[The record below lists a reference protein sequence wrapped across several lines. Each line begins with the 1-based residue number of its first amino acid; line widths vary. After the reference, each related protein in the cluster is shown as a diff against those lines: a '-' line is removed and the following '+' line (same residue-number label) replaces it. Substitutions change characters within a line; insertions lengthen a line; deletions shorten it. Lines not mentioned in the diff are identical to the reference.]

1 MIRCNNK
8 WSASRRHIHTSNR
21 WEQRLHLTV
30 GVNNYCKDCCV
41 CVCSG
46 RRSRSNLCVSGC
58 RLCLCHS
65 ASHVEFT
72 APFGT
77 AKKGK
82 AAQVREVQPI
92 AADPSSCSR
101 PSRRW
106 HATQHTP
113 PAVAWNVSVRRLS
126 LSHRFWIYSS
136 GTEGMMHL
144 RVSRIKSMQSQRT
157 NHLAVLLT
165 QATHIAFRVYML
177 ISSCIATHDL
187 HALLNTQHVFILHC
201 LLLTTNIQRNLI
213 HKQTNLFFFYKSV
226 KTILKSVWFESESE

>member
-1 MIRCNNK
+1 MIRRK
-8 WSASRRHIHTSNR
+8 QTSHSNL
-21 WEQRLHLTV
+21 WEQCLCLTV

-113 PAVAWNVSVRRLS
+113 PAVARNVSVGRLS
-126 LSHRFWIYSS
+126 HLLQQRDWRNDASVSEQDELRAIKENKSFGRCGSHR
-136 GTEGMMHL
+136 
-144 RVSRIKSMQSQRT
+144 SQG
-157 NHLAVLLT
+157 
-165 QATHIAFRVYML
+165 
-177 ISSCIATHDL
+177 L
-187 HALLNTQHVFILHC
+187 HVNQFMHC
-201 LLLTTNIQRNLI
+201 LGLEHMTSTL
-213 HKQTNLFFFYKSV
+213 Y
-226 KTILKSVWFESESE
+226 